1 MSTSPATIAASPVFR
16 GLSQQAV
23 QCLANG
29 ATERTFAKGSVLWKA
44 GARPQ
49 GLFVV
54 IDGRV
59 RVVRAAGDKQYTL
72 HTEGAGATLG
82 EVPLFGEGTMPATA
96 LAARDTRCLI
106 VGHDVVRAAMGADPE
121 LALRLLKRMADR
133 VRTLLDRL
141 DDRTA
146 TTVTAGLCALLL
158 ERHGLA
164 RGGVFTLGATQTE
177 VAEELGTVREVVV
190 RALRQLRQSGLIE
203 SVGRAGFRVRD
214 ESALRARVAPSPASS
229 S

>member
-1 MSTSPATIAASPVFR
+1 MSSSPAAISALPLFS
-16 GLSQQAV
+16 GLDPAAV
-23 QCLANG
+23 QLLASG
-29 ATERTFAKGSVLWKA
+29 AVERSFPKGTVFWKA
-44 GARPQ
+44 GARPR
-49 GLFVV
+49 GLFVI

-59 RVVRAAGDKQYTL
+59 RVVRTAGGKQYTL
-72 HTEGAGATLG
+72 HTEGAGGTLG
-82 EVPLFGEGTMPATA
+82 EVPLFGEGVMPATA

-106 VGHDVVRAAMGADPE
+106 VAHDVLRAAMGADPE

-141 DDRTA
+141 DHRTA

-158 ERHGLA
+158 DRHAQA

-190 RALRQLRQSGLIE
+190 RALRQLRHAGLIE
-203 SVGRAGFRVRD
+203 SAGRAGYRVRN
-214 ESALRARVAPSPASS
+214 ERALQEKIQ
-229 S
+229 